1 MPAID
6 LSDPQAVITAAFS
19 QLSPKQRR
27 LARFLLDNFYV
38 IAFESA
44 NKVAAKAEVSPAT
57 VVRFCQSL
65 GYDGYPDLQ
74 AAIRARMPTT
84 MTAVERGERDLTAD
98 ESSPGQL
105 VARVFGAEAT
115 TLQRTRAE
123 IDPDQLRAAA
133 EMLAAA
139 RKVLVLA
146 GGGVSTG
153 AATYFAHMLRV
164 MGVEATLIVAGGLP
178 LAVELA
184 NLRED
189 DMLVTINVWRYVRE
203 VLEATRTARK
213 RKAAC
218 IAITDSPVSPLAAS
232 SDYAFVVA
240 KEGVANTLSMSGIMA
255 LLNAFIVMLSFIRPQ
270 ETLDTIRQVD
280 ALYRAGRLLLSD

>member
-1 MPAID
+1 MPAND
-6 LSDPQAVITAAFS
+6 LSDPQAVISTAFS
-19 QLSPKQRR
+19 QLSRKQRR
-27 LARFLLDNFYV
+27 LARFLLDNLYV

-57 VVRFCQSL
+57 VVRFCQGL
-65 GYDGYPDLQ
+65 GYGGYPDLQ

-105 VARVFGAEAT
+105 VARVFSAEAT
-115 TLQRTRAE
+115 TLQRTQAE
-123 IDPDQLRAAA
+123 IDPDHLRAAA
-133 EMLAAA
+133 EAMAAA

-203 VLEATRTARK
+203 VLDATHTARE
-213 RKAAC
+213 RNATC

-232 SDYAFVVA
+232 SDYVFVVA

-270 ETLDTIRQVD
+270 ETLDAIRQVD
-280 ALYRAGRLLLSD
+280 TLYQARRLLLSD

>member
-1 MPAID
+1 MTAND
-6 LSDPQAVITAAFS
+6 LSDPQAVISAEFA
-19 QLSPKQRR
+19 QLSPKKRR

-44 NKVAAKAEVSPAT
+44 NNVAAKAEVSPAT
-57 VVRFCQSL
+57 VVRFCQGL

-98 ESSPGQL
+98 KSSPGQL
-105 VARVFGAEAT
+105 VARVFSAEAT
-115 TLQRTRAE
+115 TLQRTQAE
-123 IDPDQLRAAA
+123 IDPDHLRAAV

-203 VLEATRTARK
+203 VLDATRTARE
-213 RKAAC
+213 RNAAC
-218 IAITDSPVSPLAAS
+218 IAITDSPVSPLAAN
-232 SDYAFVVA
+232 SDYTFVVA

-270 ETLDTIRQVD
+270 ETLDAIRQVD
-280 ALYRAGRLLLSD
+280 TLYQARRLLLSD